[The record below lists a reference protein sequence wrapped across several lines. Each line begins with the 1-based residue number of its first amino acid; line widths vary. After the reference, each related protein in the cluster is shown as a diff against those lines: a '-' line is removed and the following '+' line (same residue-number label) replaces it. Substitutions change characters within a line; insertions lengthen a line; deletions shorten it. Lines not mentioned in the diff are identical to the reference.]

1 VKLDNFNRPGPLVK
15 IVHILCYDT
24 FYDPEMFHFG
34 KSEMSGVWFRRSE
47 VKVAGLFQ
55 AEVQL
60 PKTFWILQK
69 TINGKFSGINP
80 RP

>member
-1 VKLDNFNRPGPLVK
+1 
-15 IVHILCYDT
+15 
-24 FYDPEMFHFG
+24 MFHFG

-69 TINGKFSGINP
+69 TINGKLSGINP